1 MTRRHRAGLVLLV
14 MAAAAGLLASRAELS
29 RREAA
34 VRYAAAVH
42 ASGEARLR
50 QRSEQ
55 EGLTD
60 RALTAAATPALVS
73 ALGPH
78 LLDGPKLAE
87 QLRGQDWWR
96 GVRAT
101 FSLTRIVLG
110 TELWAAIGGPDPGTL
125 DRAVVSLARK
135 HQVASVVAQIDG
147 RPCYLIAAR
156 LPVTTDG
163 QPVLV
168 LGKRV
173 DPALWAASSP
183 PAPLPERAPA
193 DPVFLLLGT
202 AGLLGLTGLVLVVG
216 GRPAHAVTELVSPE
230 KTTPDVGRAWA
241 DFDVPAHLASP
252 ARGSQEDDGQADD
265 PRTRHTTEVTLE
277 AVVDAVLDAGAQAR
291 APASTE
297 RGGPPSRSSDPPRPA
312 PSLVAPPSPVSA
324 PGAARAGAA
333 LALAPPPL
341 ATPPASVAP
350 APAGPPRHPSVPG
363 GVPTPGHGQPGSA
376 FGRYQLLDRLG
387 EGGMAEI
394 FTAVAHGVE
403 GFSRVFVLKRLRPE
417 LARDKE
423 AIGQFIDEARMQASL
438 VHSNIVPVFD
448 FGRVAEEYFMTQEYI
463 VGRDLIRI
471 IARNYEHAQ
480 KTLDPRFAYYVTH
493 ETLEALEYAHSKKDR
508 QGQALGIVHRDV
520 SAGNILVSARGEVK
534 LSDFGIVKSN
544 RRVTRTQ
551 VGMVKG
557 NANFM
562 SPEQARGQ
570 EVDARSDLFSIALVL
585 YYCLTNLLLY
595 DGDNDLEVL
604 YKAASGPTAEDL
616 QAIRRLPAPA
626 RDVLARA
633 LAVDPNERYQT
644 ATEFAA
650 ALAPFINGAKNEAAR
665 LMQVLFGEE
674 LGEEAA

>member
-1 MTRRHRAGLVLLV
+1 
-14 MAAAAGLLASRAELS
+14 
-29 RREAA
+29 
-34 VRYAAAVH
+34 
-42 ASGEARLR
+42 
-50 QRSEQ
+50 
-55 EGLTD
+55 
-60 RALTAAATPALVS
+60 
-73 ALGPH
+73 
-78 LLDGPKLAE
+78 
-87 QLRGQDWWR
+87 
-96 GVRAT
+96 
-101 FSLTRIVLG
+101 
-110 TELWAAIGGPDPGTL
+110 
-125 DRAVVSLARK
+125 
-135 HQVASVVAQIDG
+135 
-147 RPCYLIAAR
+147 
-156 LPVTTDG
+156 
-163 QPVLV
+163 
-168 LGKRV
+168 
-173 DPALWAASSP
+173 
-183 PAPLPERAPA
+183 
-193 DPVFLLLGT
+193 
-202 AGLLGLTGLVLVVG
+202 
-216 GRPAHAVTELVSPE
+216 
-230 KTTPDVGRAWA
+230 
-241 DFDVPAHLASP
+241 
-252 ARGSQEDDGQADD
+252 
-265 PRTRHTTEVTLE
+265 
-277 AVVDAVLDAGAQAR
+277 
-291 APASTE
+291 
-297 RGGPPSRSSDPPRPA
+297 
-312 PSLVAPPSPVSA
+312 
-324 PGAARAGAA
+324 
-333 LALAPPPL
+333 
-341 ATPPASVAP
+341 
-350 APAGPPRHPSVPG
+350 VPG
-363 GVPTPGHGQPGSA
+363 GVPIPSRGQPGSA